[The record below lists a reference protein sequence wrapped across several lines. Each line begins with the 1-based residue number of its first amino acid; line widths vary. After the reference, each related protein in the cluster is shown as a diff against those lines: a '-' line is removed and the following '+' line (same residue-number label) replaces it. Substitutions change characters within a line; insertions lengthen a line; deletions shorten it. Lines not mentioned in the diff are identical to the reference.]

1 MADPKDIKNSTNEAK
16 NLNSTL
22 ENAKETFDE
31 LIFSARDFSNEVAKS
46 AKDVFQNSV
55 QASEQ
60 AKSFKTLASLSRDFA
75 SQIADISDGTKSISD
90 LNKLL
95 VKQEEAKKKFN
106 IEYRQALSQAGISQ
120 EKIRSIIDDQVSI
133 YDTLNDELD
142 NLTEDQLTL
151 LNYYEEQTQI
161 LIDQEKVLGQIEG
174 RANNIEDAFGGVGK
188 VAEGTESVL
197 NKIGASKLTE
207 RLGISDA
214 ITKSRQFAAN
224 LTKGQEGP
232 ISMGTKI
239 GNQFKVLGN
248 LAGNIGG
255 NLIKSLGPVPL
266 ILGGIVKL
274 AQFFVESMFAASV
287 QVAEFQRDM
296 GLTAKDAEDLRQRTY
311 DISQNASILA
321 DTQGKVLILQKQ
333 IVEAQ
338 KEANAALGTQI
349 DFTQELGQ
357 KGQKLL
363 VQTSILKDNFGL
375 SSESIGEV
383 TKESLRTGKS
393 VENITKKTFGT
404 IAAVGLEKKILLDVN
419 KVLEEASSIQ
429 GNLRLSFKGSTTEL
443 AKGVAQAKLMGLT
456 LKQNESIARNLLNFE
471 DSIAAEMEA
480 ELLTGMN
487 INLEKARQAA
497 LNGDLVAVGK
507 EINNQGITYNKL
519 QGMNLIQR
527 DAIAKSLGLTTDE
540 LADTLKKQQEYN
552 ALQARALSTGVRIND
567 IEKKSLK
574 EIFEE
579 NKKIGRSEEEVI
591 KALGEELYQRKQAED
606 AQTKFNK
613 ALDQAKE
620 SFARLA
626 ESGTIDKFVT
636 ILTKFISTWQ
646 SEGLWDALTADYG
659 SEDKKATSTAVV
671 NAVNKQEIERDEIVT
686 SRMGGLDDFIMR
698 PGQPTQR
705 FNKDDIVIG
714 GTNLLGGGNGEVVSL
729 LKELITAVNSGG
741 DVYLDGTKVGT
752 AMSVSTYKVQ

>member
-16 NLNSTL
+16 NLNSNL
-22 ENAKETFDE
+22 ESAKETFDE

-60 AKSFKTLASLSRDFA
+60 AKSFRTLASLSRDFA
-75 SQIADISDGTKSISD
+75 SQIADVADGTKSISD
-90 LNKLL
+90 LNKTLI
-95 VKQEEAKKKFN
+95 KQEEAKKKFN

-133 YDTLNDELD
+133 YDALNNELD
-142 NLTEDQLTL
+142 NLTDDQLTL
-151 LNYYEEQTQI
+151 LNYYEEQTRA
-161 LIDQEKVLGQIEG
+161 LTDQEKVLGQISN

-188 VAEGTESVL
+188 VAEGVESAL

-232 ISMGTKI
+232 ISMGSKI

-296 GLTAKDAEDLRQRTY
+296 GLTAEDAEDLRQRTY
-311 DISQNASILA
+311 DISQNASSLA

-349 DFTQELGQ
+349 DFTQELG
-357 KGQKLL
+357 KAGQEIL
-363 VQTSILKDNFGL
+363 VQSSILKDNFGL

-393 VENITKKTFGT
+393 VENITKRTFGT
-404 IAAVGLEKKILLDVN
+404 IAAVGLEKKVLLDVN
-419 KVLEEASSIQ
+419 KILEEASSIQ
-429 GNLRLSFKGSTTEL
+429 GNLRLSFKGSTIEL

-480 ELLTGMN
+480 ELLTGMD

-540 LADTLKKQQEYN
+540 LADTLKKQEEYN

-579 NKKIGRSEEEVI
+579 NKKIGRSEEDVI
-591 KALGEELYQRKQAED
+591 KALGEELYQRKQTED
-606 AQTKFNK
+606 AQTRFNK
-613 ALDQAKE
+613 SLDQAKE

-626 ESGTIDKFVT
+626 ESGTIDKFALL
-636 ILTKFISTWQ
+636 LTKFINSVNSKGLARTLFFGIDEPAPPKPASTV
-646 SEGLWDALTADYG
+646 SKPAE
-659 SEDKKATSTAVV
+659 
-671 NAVNKQEIERDEIVT
+671 
-686 SRMGGLDDFIMR
+686 DFISR
-698 PGQPTQR
+698 PGQPIQKFR
-705 FNKDDIVIG
+705 KDDIIMG
-714 GTNLLGGGNGEVVSL
+714 GTSLGGGGNGEITAL
-729 LKELITAVNSGG
+729 LKELVAAVKAGG
-741 DVYLDGTKVGT
+741 HVYLDGTKVGT
-752 AMSVSTYKVQ
+752 AMNVSTYRVQ